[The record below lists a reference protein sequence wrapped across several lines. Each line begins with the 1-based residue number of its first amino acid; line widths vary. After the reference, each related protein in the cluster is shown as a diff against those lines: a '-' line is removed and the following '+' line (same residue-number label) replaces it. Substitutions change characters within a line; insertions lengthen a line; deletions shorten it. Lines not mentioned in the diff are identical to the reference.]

1 MKLIVGLGNP
11 GLKYKNTRH
20 NVGFMVL
27 NAYAEENKL
36 KFKEKREFKGEV
48 YIDKNFILLKPT
60 TFMNLSGDSIRLVQ
74 NFYKI
79 DPEDILV
86 ICDDFNLP
94 FLKLRLRKKG
104 SAGGHNGLKS
114 IIENINSE
122 EFSRLRIGIGL
133 PDENYDII
141 DYVLSKF
148 TKEHLDA
155 FKKAYKTTNDIIDDF
170 INDMSFDLIMN
181 RYNTNESL

>member
-74 NFYKI
+74 NFYK
-79 DPEDILV
+79 
-86 ICDDFNLP
+86 
-94 FLKLRLRKKG
+94 K
-104 SAGGHNGLKS
+104 H
-114 IIENINSE
+114 
-122 EFSRLRIGIGL
+122 
-133 PDENYDII
+133 
-141 DYVLSKF
+141 
-148 TKEHLDA
+148 
-155 FKKAYKTTNDIIDDF
+155 
-170 INDMSFDLIMN
+170 
-181 RYNTNESL
+181 

>member
-27 NAYAEENKL
+27 NAFAEQNNY
-36 KFKEKREFKGEV
+36 KFKNKREFKGEI
-48 YIDKNFILLKPT
+48 YIDKNFILLKPD
-60 TFMNLSGDSIRLVQ
+60 TFMNLSGDSVRKVV

-79 DPEDILV
+79 DPSDILV
-86 ICDDFNLP
+86 ICDDFNIP
-94 FLKLRLRKKG
+94 FLKLRLRMKG
-104 SAGGHNGLKS
+104 SSGGHNGLKS
-114 IIENINSE
+114 IIQNIGSE
-122 EFSRLRIGIGL
+122 DFPRLRIGLGE
-133 PDENYDII
+133 PDENDIV

-148 TKEHLDA
+148 SKADLDK
-155 FKKAYKTTNDIIDDF
+155 FKSLYSKTNDLIDEF
-170 INDMSFDLIMN
+170 ILDRSIDLIMN

>member
-11 GLKYKNTRH
+11 GLKYENTRH

-27 NAYAEENKL
+27 NAFAEKANL
-36 KFKEKREFKGEV
+36 KFKHKREFKGEV
-48 YIDKNFILLKPT
+48 YISKDFILLKPQ
-60 TFMNLSGDSIRLVQ
+60 TFMNLSGESVRLVA

-79 DPEDILV
+79 QPEDILV
-86 ICDDFNLP
+86 ICDDFNIP
-94 FLKLRLRKKG
+94 FLKLRLRMKG

-114 IIENINSE
+114 IIQNLSSE
-122 EFSRLRIGIGL
+122 EFRRLRIGLGL
-133 PDENYDII
+133 PNENYDVI

-148 TKEHLDA
+148 SKEDLDA
-155 FKKAYKTTNDIIDDF
+155 FNKLYSKTNDIIDDF
-170 INDMSFDLIMN
+170 TDNVSFDLIMN